1 MEIIFFFILLTNIR
15 AVQFVKQLTLCPT
28 EPNTVILSKLSFYLG
43 QPIKYLYKHLDQ
55 GKLRFYFVETCR
67 NVDFVLHYIHVYFEE
82 FIGISLNL
90 IYLTHLEV
98 HVPTSC
104 KSSELQ
110 GSFPTMMMNGSPVPT
125 KLQIHL

>member
-1 MEIIFFFILLTNIR
+1 MEIIVFYILPTNIR

-28 EPNTVILSKLSFYLG
+28 EPNTVILLKLSFYLG
-43 QPIKYLYKHLDQ
+43 QQIKYLYKHLDQ
-55 GKLRFYFVETCR
+55 GKLRFYFVETSYYIT
-67 NVDFVLHYIHVYFEE
+67 YIHVYFEE